1 MEKNIIQL
9 TIKCDNP
16 NCDYM
21 NDSVNF
27 NNLEDFLNKSCPKC
41 GENLLTEKNL
51 NLSKILIFVL
61 NELEEMLAELK
72 KNIEEDNT
80 PYFEDNSIFNI
91 SEEELIELEEIL
103 KRPNGKEIIKKLMIN
118 FLNFE
123 R

>member
-9 TIKCDNP
+9 TIKCDNS

-61 NELEEMLAELK
+61 NELEEMLVELK

-91 SEEELIELEEIL
+91 SEEELIELEKIL

>member
-61 NELEEMLAELK
+61 NELEEMLVELK

-91 SEEELIELEEIL
+91 SEEELIELEKIL

>member
-61 NELEEMLAELK
+61 NELEEMLVELK

-91 SEEELIELEEIL
+91 SEEELIELEKIL

-118 FLNFE
+118 FFKF
-123 R
+123 